1 MKYKKSEAKEYAREH
16 MQGTWGATYTPFT
29 PDYEIDEQ
37 GYRHNLRYCIFD
49 LEIEGMFVNGL
60 MGESFS
66 QTLKERQRLFEISV
80 EEAQGRMATMLYTSA
95 PSLADTLRLTVY
107 AQDLGADY
115 VIIINPK
122 FYFGAMSEEGVF
134 QYYRYLAERV
144 DIGIALFNQ
153 IEHGYL
159 MSPALIARI
168 AELDNIIAIKNIAP
182 GPHLRETRILC
193 GREIVVS
200 EARED
205 TWLANMTIGGQ
216 QAFVATPDPYCLQS
230 KKLKL
235 LGEYTRHAAAGE
247 IAEAWECSRRLEPIR
262 STLQSVTFPGKI
274 QASYKYWTQFLG
286 MEGGEGRV
294 RLPQQELTAA
304 EKDRIKSTINK
315 TELL

>member
-1 MKYKKSEAKEYAREH
+1 MKYNKNEAKEYAWAH
-16 MQGTWGATYTPFT
+16 MNGVWGATYTPFT
-29 PDYEIDEQ
+29 PNYEIDEE
-37 GYRHNLRYCIFD
+37 GYRHNLRYCIHD
-49 LEIEGMFVNGL
+49 LEIDGMFVNGL

-66 QTLKERQRLFEISV
+66 QSLEERQRVFEISV
-80 EEAQGRMATMLYTSA
+80 EEASGSMATMLYTSA
-95 PSLADTLRLTVY
+95 PSLLDTLRLTLY
-107 AQDLGADY
+107 AQNLGADF

-134 QYYRYLAERV
+134 RYYQYLADRV

-168 AELDNIIAIKNIAP
+168 AKIDNVVAIKNIAS
-182 GPHLRETRILC
+182 GQHLRDTRILC
-193 GREIVVS
+193 GTQIIVS

-205 TWLANMTIGGQ
+205 TWLSNLTVSGQ
-216 QAFVATPDPYCLQS
+216 QAFIATPDPYCLQS

-235 LGEYTRHAAAGE
+235 LLQYTRNASAGKIE
-247 IAEAWECSRRLEPIR
+247 EAWQNSRRLESIR
-262 STLQSVTFPGKI
+262 AALQSVTFPGKI

-286 MEGGEGRV
+286 MEGGDGRV
-294 RLPQQELTAA
+294 RLPQIELNAD
-304 EKDRIKSTINK
+304 EKARIEDVVNK